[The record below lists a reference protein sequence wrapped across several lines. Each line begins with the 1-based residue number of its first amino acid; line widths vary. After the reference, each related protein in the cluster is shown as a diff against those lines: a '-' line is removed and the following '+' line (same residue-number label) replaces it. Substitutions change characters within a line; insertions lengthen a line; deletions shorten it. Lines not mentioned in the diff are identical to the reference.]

1 MIHFKVKQQGTP
13 FILQPLAE
21 WLVLGGWERLRTTW
35 SQGGRWFSSNRN
47 PPLVA
52 IHGVKICWIEKPS
65 FELALK
71 DPSSDVSADLSGVF
85 HWKVQME
92 SDKLDHDKMLA
103 NFHPIPAWF
112 SSCLLNQSCQILSVQ
127 AAVSTVQWQVEGRL
141 LEQIL
146 QGC

>member
-1 MIHFKVKQQGTP
+1 
-13 FILQPLAE
+13 
-21 WLVLGGWERLRTTW
+21 
-35 SQGGRWFSSNRN
+35 
-47 PPLVA
+47 
-52 IHGVKICWIEKPS
+52 
-65 FELALK
+65 
-71 DPSSDVSADLSGVF
+71 
-85 HWKVQME
+85 ME

-146 QGC
+146 QGCWVVSGVLVTFTILYQ